1 MNLID
6 LLILVLLVAA
16 IARGLLKGAA
26 RQIVPFAAVLLG
38 LVAGAALAPT
48 ASRFASTPGGK
59 AIASLVLFFAVAFI
73 FGSVGELLGARL
85 AGVLRKW
92 RLGTVD
98 ALLGSGVAIV
108 STLLTVWLL
117 SGVFAQVPSNPL
129 SESIHDSKIIRGV
142 DDVLPPIPSVFSR
155 IGRLLNQAGFPD
167 VFAGL
172 EPAPA
177 APVALPDDP
186 ALRSAVQAAGIST
199 VRIVGNGCGGI
210 LTGSGFV
217 AAPGVVVTNAHVIA
231 GIDRPFVED
240 RAGRHRA
247 TPVLFDSDI
256 DLAVMRAS
264 GLAGDPLEVNR
275 ALADRGTQGAVL
287 GFPGGGGFQAE
298 GAAVL
303 QFFDALGR
311 DIYGRKLVRRNVY
324 QLRAEVRPGN
334 SGGPFVRSNGEV
346 VGVVFSASATEQ
358 GIGYALTGREVGTRL
373 DQAAGSRQ
381 EVETGPCAA

>member
-1 MNLID
+1 VNLVD
-6 LLILVLLVAA
+6 LLIIVLLVAA

-26 RQIVPFAAVLLG
+26 RQIVPFGAVLLG
-38 LVAGAALAPT
+38 LVAGAALAPS
-48 ASRFASTPGGK
+48 ASRLVSSPSGK

-73 FGSVGELLGARL
+73 FGSVGELLGGRL

-117 SGVFAQVPSNPL
+117 SGVFARVPSNPL
-129 SESIHDSKIIRGV
+129 SGAIHESKIVRGL
-142 DDVLPPIPSVFSR
+142 DDTLPPIPSVFSR

-186 ALRSAVQAAGIST
+186 TLRAAVQAAGVST
-199 VRIVGNGCGGI
+199 VRIVGDGCGGI

-217 AAPGVVVTNAHVIA
+217 AGPGIVVTNAHVIA

-240 RAGRHRA
+240 RSGRHRA
-247 TPVLFDSDI
+247 TPVFFDSDI
-256 DLAVMRAS
+256 DLAVLS
-264 GLAGDPLEVNR
+264 TTGLAGDALAVNR

-287 GFPGGGGFQAE
+287 GFPGGGAFRAS

-303 QFFDALGR
+303 QSFDALGR

-324 QLRAEVRPGN
+324 QLRADVRPGN
-334 SGGPFVRSNGEV
+334 SGGPFLRSNGEV
-346 VGVVFSASATEQ
+346 VGVVFSASATEE
-358 GIGYALTGREVGTRL
+358 GIGYALTGREVGPRL
-373 DQAAGSRQ
+373 DRAAGSRQ
-381 EVETGPCAA
+381 EVDTGPCAA